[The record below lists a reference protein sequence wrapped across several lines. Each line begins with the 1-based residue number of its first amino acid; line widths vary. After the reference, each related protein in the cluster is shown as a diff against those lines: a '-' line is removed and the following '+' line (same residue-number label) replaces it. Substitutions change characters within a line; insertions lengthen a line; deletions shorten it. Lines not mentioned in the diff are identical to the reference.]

1 MFHLL
6 GSATIVAEQD
16 LFNLLT
22 IIDGAAPKWKTV
34 GIFLGILNSELATI
48 EQKPLLISEGSTG
61 YFREM
66 LSQWLEHGPPKHD
79 WPSIESLVSALRN
92 VGEERAARDLQEKYL
107 LKSGRCMSLSYTMHG
122 HDATIPCHNIVLF
135 RL

>member
-6 GSATIVAEQD
+6 GSDTIVAERD

-34 GIFLGILNSELATI
+34 GNFLGVINSELATI

-66 LSQWLEHGPPKHD
+66 LSQWLKQGPPKHD
-79 WPSIESLVSALRN
+79 WPSVESLVSALRN
-92 VGEERAARDLQEKYL
+92 AGEEKAAHDLREKHL
-107 LKSGRCMSLSYTMHG
+107 LKSGRCIYHG
-122 HDATIPCHNIVLF
+122 KSTYLNNP
-135 RL
+135 